1 MLFSQKFFFSS
12 EPGVLRQYAVV
23 IFVNLSVLT
32 TGMSVAWPSPMLVK
46 LTNATET
53 PLYRTITEEEGSWIV
68 SIGFLC
74 TMFTNIPL
82 GMLIDSI
89 GRKYCAIL
97 ACIPKIIVS
106 IIYIFVSDVWMLIL
120 GRAIIGATDSF
131 VFTVVPIYS
140 SEIASKEMR
149 GSLGTFLQIFSSLGI
164 VVTLSVGPYTS
175 YTTFNIVFAII
186 NIIVS
191 IPLLFMPDSPFFLY
205 SKGKTNEAYN
215 VLKVLRGND
224 QLAKEEI
231 ASYALSTENKV
242 DKISLLK
249 NKVVLKCLAVAMI
262 LCAGSQLVGFNA
274 VSLYL
279 QTILVSTRTKVKPEM
294 ASVVIGVIQ
303 VFASFCTTVMM
314 DRFKRKQILIS
325 SLIGM
330 LIGLVGLGAFFKL
343 REDTEVQGFLN
354 YLPLISLILVVY
366 CYSAGMGSLIWLLV
380 AELFDGPARAFG
392 VSISLIINTLSVF
405 ITTKYFSTLTIV
417 LGPAITYW
425 LFSGCC
431 LITCIFIYYCVPE
444 TKGKT
449 FREIQ
454 EYFEGDKIKKDL
466 ENGDDLTL
474 AVPNHK

>member
-1 MLFSQKFFFSS
+1 
-12 EPGVLRQYAVV
+12 
-23 IFVNLSVLT
+23 
-32 TGMSVAWPSPMLVK
+32 MSVAWPSPMLVK

-53 PLYRTITEEEGSWIV
+53 PLHRTITEEEGSWIV

-74 TMFTNIPL
+74 TMFTNVLL

-89 GRKYCAIL
+89 GRKYCVIL
-97 ACIPKIIVS
+97 ACIPKMIVS
-106 IIYIFVSDVWMLIL
+106 IIYIFASDVWMLIL
-120 GRAIIGATDSF
+120 GRALIGVTDSF
-131 VFTVVPIYS
+131 IFTVVPIYS

-175 YTTFNIVFAII
+175 FTTFNTVFAII
-186 NIIVS
+186 NVVAG
-191 IPLLFMPDSPFFLY
+191 IPLLFLPDSPFFLY
-205 SKGKTNEAYN
+205 LKGKTNEAHN

-231 ASYALSTENKV
+231 ASYALSTDNKV
-242 DKISLLK
+242 DKIALLK
-249 NKVVLKCLAVAMI
+249 NKAFLKCLAIAV
-262 LCAGSQLVGFNA
+262 LLSAGSQLVGFNA
-274 VSLYL
+274 VSFYL
-279 QTILVSTRTKVKPEM
+279 QTILVSTRTKVKPEI

-303 VFASFCTTVMM
+303 LFASFCTTVMM
-314 DRFKRKQILIS
+314 ERFKRKQILIS
-325 SLIGM
+325 SLLGM
-330 LIGLVGLGAFFKL
+330 FIGLIGLGAFFKL
-343 REDTEVQGFLN
+343 SEDVEVQGFLN

-366 CYSAGMGSLIWLLV
+366 CYSAGMGSLIWLLI

-405 ITTKYFSTLTIV
+405 ITTKYFSTLTMV
-417 LGPAITYW
+417 LGPAVTYW

-444 TKGKT
+444 TKGKS

-454 EYFEGDKIKKDL
+454 EYFEGDMTKKDL
-466 ENGDDLTL
+466 EN
-474 AVPNHK
+474 N

>member
-1 MLFSQKFFFSS
+1 MLLSRKLLFSP
-12 EPGVLRQYAVV
+12 EPGILRQYAVV

-74 TMFTNIPL
+74 TVFTNILL

-89 GRKYCAIL
+89 GRKYCVII
-97 ACIPKIIVS
+97 ACVPKIIVS
-106 IIYIFVSDVWMLIL
+106 IIYIFASDVWMLIL
-120 GRAIIGATDSF
+120 GRALIGVTDSF

-175 YTTFNIVFAII
+175 YTTFNTVFAVI
-186 NIIVS
+186 NVVAG
-191 IPLLFMPDSPFFLY
+191 IPLLFLPDSPFFLY
-205 SKGKTNEAYN
+205 AKGKTNDAHD
-215 VLKVLRGND
+215 VLKLLRGND

-231 ASYALSTENKV
+231 ASYALSTDNKV
-242 DKISLLK
+242 DKIALLK
-249 NKVVLKCLAVAMI
+249 NRVVLKSLGVAML

-274 VSLYL
+274 VSFYL
-279 QTILVSTRTKVKPEM
+279 QTILVSTRTKVKPEI

-303 VFASFCTTVMM
+303 LFASFCTTVMM
-314 DRFKRKQILIS
+314 ERFKRKQILIS

-330 LIGLVGLGAFFKL
+330 LIGLVGLGAFFKI
-343 REDTEVQGFLN
+343 REDAEVQGFLN

-366 CYSAGMGSLIWLLV
+366 CYSAGMGSLIWVLT

-405 ITTKYFSTLTIV
+405 LTTKYFSTLTTV
-417 LGPAITYW
+417 LGPAVTYW
-425 LFSGCC
+425 WFSGCC
-431 LITCIFIYYCVPE
+431 FITCIFIHYCVPE

-454 EYFEGDKIKKDL
+454 EYFEGDRTKKDF
-466 ENGDDLTL
+466 ENS
-474 AVPNHK
+474 